1 LFAEG
6 YHLGLE
12 DRLARRWDKVG
23 AGTFVDIVG
32 TRDAVTQ
39 FVPSAISL
47 CCSRIKP
54 ASA

>member
-6 YHLGLE
+6 YRLGLE

-39 FVPSAISL
+39 FVPLRHQLMLFAD
-47 CCSRIKP
+47 
-54 ASA
+54 